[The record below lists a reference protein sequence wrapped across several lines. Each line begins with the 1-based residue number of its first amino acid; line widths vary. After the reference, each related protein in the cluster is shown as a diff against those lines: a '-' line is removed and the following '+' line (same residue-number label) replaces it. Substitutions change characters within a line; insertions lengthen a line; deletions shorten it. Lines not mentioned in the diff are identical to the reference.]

1 MIMLIAIV
9 FFGFCLAGQAK
20 AIDKL
25 AQEAANVLNKEISQ
39 DPANRIPEELVKNA
53 KCIIVYPNVIKAG
66 FIISGHHG
74 DGLMS
79 CRHDKTGEWGAPA
92 FYDITGTNIGL
103 NIGGASGD
111 VIMLVMD
118 RNGENAILSGA
129 TTLGSGRVM
138 SAKGV
143 TGYNADVRNMKAS
156 IITYVHPTGGLYA
169 GIELGGTSISF
180 DKGDNTKAYGKEMTP
195 LQTVSEQKEIPSQL
209 MVFNEALNKIAPKHQ
224 LEISPMGQETPAP

>member
-1 MIMLIAIV
+1 MCLI
-9 FFGFCLAGQAK
+9 
-20 AIDKL
+20 
-25 AQEAANVLNKEISQ
+25 KEMAQ
-39 DPANRIPEELVKNA
+39 DPANRIPEELLKNA

-92 FYDITGTNIGL
+92 FYDVTGVNIGL
-103 NIGGASGD
+103 NVGGASGD

-118 RNGENAILSGA
+118 RDGENAILSGA
-129 TTLGSGRVM
+129 TTLGAGRVM

-156 IITYVHPTGGLYA
+156 IITYFHPTGGLYA
-169 GIELGGTSISF
+169 GIELGGTSLSF

-195 LQTVSEQKEIPSQL
+195 LQTVSEQKEIPSEL
-209 MVFNEALNKIAPKHQ
+209 MVFNETLAKLAPR
-224 LEISPMGQETPAP
+224 P